1 MSFQTYDSPAS
12 ERRYVKVV
20 HLVFGVIYLGIVGV
34 WVLGTSGTVDWGD
47 SVRYLAPIVLV
58 VAGGIGLAAALLP
71 GLRRRNAT
79 PSITDTETD
88 VTDTE
93 GNLR

>member
-1 MSFQTYDSPAS
+1 MSDYRDTTRIDPPA
-12 ERRYVKVV
+12 ERYIKVV
-20 HLVFGVIYLGIVGV
+20 HLVFGLIYLGIVGL

-71 GLRRRNAT
+71 GVRRRAT
-79 PSITDTETD
+79 TDNGFD
-88 VTDTE
+88 DNE

>member
-1 MSFQTYDSPAS
+1 MSYDSYGSPTQDT
-12 ERRYVKVV
+12 RYVKVI
-20 HLVFGVIYLGIVGV
+20 HLVFGVIYLGIVAV
-34 WVLGTSGTVDWGD
+34 WALGTSGTVDWGD

-71 GLRRRNAT
+71 GVRRRR
-79 PSITDTETD
+79 TDNPLDDNDHPFTD
-88 VTDTE
+88 NE